1 MWTTWL
7 AYLIAFMDFITFATG
22 ALGSA
27 LILMLEEVAL
37 RYYAMVI
44 ALISGGLSMI
54 GIAQGLRLLLLIV
67 RVVSAAPII

>member
-7 AYLIAFMDFITFATG
+7 AYLIAFMGFITFATG

-67 RVVSAAPII
+67 RSASYC

>member
-7 AYLIAFMDFITFATG
+7 AYLIAFMGFITFAAG
-22 ALGSA
+22 ALGSV
-27 LILMLEEVAL
+27 LIFMLEVVGL

-54 GIAQGLRLLLLIV
+54 GIAQGLRRLLLLV
-67 RVVSAAPII
+67 KGGA

>member
-7 AYLIAFMDFITFATG
+7 AYLIAFMGLITFASG
-22 ALGSA
+22 ALGV
-27 LILMLEEVAL
+27 LILLLEDVVPL

-54 GIAQGLRLLLLIV
+54 GIAQGLRLLLLIYV
-67 RVVSAAPII
+67 RG

>member
-7 AYLIAFMDFITFATG
+7 AYLIAFMGFITFAGG
-22 ALGSA
+22 ALGV
-27 LILMLEEVAL
+27 LILMFDDVARTGQAPL
-37 RYYAMVI
+37 RYYAMML

-67 RVVSAAPII
+67 ANE

>member
-7 AYLIAFMDFITFATG
+7 AYLIAFMGFITFACG
-22 ALGSA
+22 ALGGV
-27 LILMLEEVAL
+27 LILMYQEVPL

-54 GIAQGLRLLLLIV
+54 GVAQGLRLLLLIV